1 MSENIY
7 MSEGLES
14 LLPDGFQKSLMLEE
28 SHRVEADHVRLL
40 SLYSKDGLD
49 RFVIEFLTDHES
61 ARKVLTTSLHK
72 TITLPQHFGS
82 ALLKIDCVEMKEPG
96 PSLTLR
102 GLVTYK

>member
-1 MSENIY
+1 MSDNLY

-14 LLPDGFQKSLMLEE
+14 LLPESFQESLKSEE
-28 SHRVEADHVRLL
+28 NRRVEAENVRVM
-40 SLYSKDGLD
+40 SLYSKDGVD
-49 RFVIEFLTDHES
+49 RFLIEFLTDHES
-61 ARKVLTTSLHK
+61 ARKILTTSLHK

-82 ALLKIDCVEMKEPG
+82 ALLMIDGIEVKEPG